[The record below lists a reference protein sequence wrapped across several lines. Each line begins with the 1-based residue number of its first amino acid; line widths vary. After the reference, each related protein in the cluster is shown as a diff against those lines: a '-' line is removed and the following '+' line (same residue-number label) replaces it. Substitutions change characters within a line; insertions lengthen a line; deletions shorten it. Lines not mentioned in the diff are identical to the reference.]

1 MPVGA
6 APVSKNR
13 LGLSRGSPAS
23 MGIVAARLFDVA
35 RCEVAG
41 RGHAG
46 ALIGMTTCCRVRS
59 HGMDR
64 VRGGVCRVRHTLCG
78 GQCGA
83 RHALAGAV
91 FGVAWQDRAGGWRR
105 ALVHELSHQNGAWR
119 SGRRCSSQR
128 SCIWPPQSGQA
139 PRLSP
144 VRPLMA
150 LAVTPG
156 GGAARAR

>member
-1 MPVGA
+1 
-6 APVSKNR
+6 
-13 LGLSRGSPAS
+13 

-105 ALVHELSHQNGAWR
+105 ALVHELLHHMA
-119 SGRRCSSQR
+119 GR
-128 SCIWPPQSGQA
+128 
-139 PRLSP
+139 
-144 VRPLMA
+144 
-150 LAVTPG
+150 G
-156 GGAARAR
+156 GGCG